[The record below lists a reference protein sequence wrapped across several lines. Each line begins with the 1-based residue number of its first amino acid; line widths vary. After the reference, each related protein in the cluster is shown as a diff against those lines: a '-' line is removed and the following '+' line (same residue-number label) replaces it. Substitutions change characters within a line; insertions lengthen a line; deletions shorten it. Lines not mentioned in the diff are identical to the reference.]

1 MTSPQETPEEARQRY
16 TAAAHGMQTGVAT
29 KMHWNPN
36 ETLPK
41 HLRVGVNAAMVDTS
55 AIAGLLIARELIK
68 DELAR
73 HVIVG
78 VVELHMVKKAPGEA
92 PIPTVRFVA
101 IEPLHGDAEDQGR
114 QMLNQARNARGLSI
128 VPEGLFDM
136 PADVDGPEAAADD
149 GPGTERQRDEWL
161 DPDAR

>member
-1 MTSPQETPEEARQRY
+1 MPSA
-16 TAAAHGMQTGVAT
+16 
-29 KMHWNPN
+29 
-36 ETLPK
+36 
-41 HLRVGVNAAMVDTS
+41 VNISGTFKKDTRPS
-55 AIAGLLIARELIK
+55 NGLESIAQDLVK

-73 HVIVG
+73 HVVVG

-114 QMLNQARNARGLSI
+114 QMLNQARNARGLTI

-136 PADVDGPEAAADD
+136 PTDGDGDD
-149 GPGTERQRDEWL
+149 QDDDAPGTDRPRDEWL
-161 DPDAR
+161 DKS